1 MALDPFIPGGAGNT
15 LKYTHFFDNTLA
27 LPADASLSGTGTAFY
42 YGSWT
47 GADSIG
53 YTPSDLNSV
62 LDTSTSYYRTE
73 IIISP
78 GSSISSP
85 PGDVNSGTYT
95 DATDVYS
102 RSTSANDMPGGKGN
116 KYTITQLKR
125 TPAEWNA
132 QSTPQMWMGIVG
144 RNSWASSQIPD
155 LCYSY
160 QVKVP
165 SNLADIMD
173 RRAGFSEWFE
183 TFFIKS
189 NSDNNLTDSRI
200 AVAWNRDVTTRAFS
214 WRILF
219 DLFVKDLYG
228 TALSSSNNLWGYS
241 SEPGTLVAGHVYQ
254 VNLYFAPP
262 ESKTDLTG
270 KAQALI
276 IDQTDNTVALAV
288 TINNV
293 VMMGYNNHNFARV
306 AMGGL
311 YTGGFPPS
319 GDITLEYGNFM
330 MKQCPGGI
338 INESSYDIK
347 DVISMAPFYL
357 PMNGTLEVDVPGTSI
372 VPVFT
377 RASTTSFISADGN
390 TVTLPVNA
398 VRMRGYRPVI
408 NRVTNSYTIS
418 TSFAATRASWT
429 SGQTDPDGGTT
440 AYKLTEDGTASNTH
454 LAQFSSGTQDAGDYL
469 CFVCAKAA
477 ERRYVAVRVYV
488 NTTAVYATAVFD
500 LQTGTQTSTS
510 GSPDAYGIADIG
522 NGWYQIYVRRSHA
535 SGTVGFAIAPSNSAT
550 PTFSASLP
558 SYSGDGVSG
567 VYIWHPMLQNV
578 TTQTDK
584 TPGEYV
590 STGELSA
597 PWHGAGVDGVKYF
610 STYEDGTPIPE
621 ANLIGAE
628 INPATE
634 SLSYVAGYDTARGTM
649 MAVVTKDDWSTGN
662 GAVIGSSTGGL
673 QTTSSAGGVTA
684 LDGTNTAT
692 GPSITPSGKMVIG
705 LRWSGGKM
713 QVFSN
718 GQFGAETNYD
728 GNFNL
733 TNFVLMAG
741 CTGVLGKTMFYA
753 RYLSDEEVL
762 YAYSELIR

>member
-1 MALDPFIPGGAGNT
+1 MALDPFIPGGVGNT

-53 YTPSDLNSV
+53 YTPSDLNSA

-73 IIISP
+73 IIITSGASP
-78 GSSISSP
+78 S
-85 PGDVNSGTYT
+85 GDVNSGTYT

-102 RSTSANDMPGGKGN
+102 RSTSANDMPCGKGN

-125 TPAEWNA
+125 TPAEWDA
-132 QSTPQMWMGIVG
+132 QSTPQMWIGIVG

-173 RRAGFSEWFE
+173 RRAGFSEWLE

-200 AVAWNRDVTTRAFS
+200 AVTWNRDVTTRAFS
-214 WRILF
+214 WRIRF
-219 DLFVKDLYG
+219 DAFVKDLYG

-241 SEPGTLVAGHVYQ
+241 SEPGTIVAGHVYQ

-270 KAQALI
+270 KVQALI

-319 GDITLEYGNFM
+319 GDITIEYGNFM
-330 MKQCPGGI
+330 IKQCPGGI
-338 INESSYDIK
+338 INESSYGIK
-347 DVISMAPFYL
+347 DVISLAHFYL

-377 RASTTSFISADGN
+377 RASTTSFISADGS

-408 NRVTNSYTIS
+408 NRVNSS
-418 TSFAATRASWT
+418 EGAFGSHARASSSAGNIDVPAGKNCTT
-429 SGQTDPDGGTT
+429 STKLIEDTT
-440 AYKLTEDGTASNTH
+440 AASTHWGNRPISVPMLGTYKVRQYFKAAGRNAISIYPSGSLAFPSGSSAVVDLSTGSVTGTASAHVSATLLGDGWVEVISTH
-454 LAQFSSGTQDAGDYL
+454 T
-469 CFVCAKAA
+469 
-477 ERRYVAVRVYV
+477 
-488 NTTAVYATAVFD
+488 ATA
-500 LQTGTQTSTS
+500 TGSQLLYTELRSGGSST
-510 GSPDAYGIADIG
+510 
-522 NGWYQIYVRRSHA
+522 
-535 SGTVGFAIAPSNSAT
+535 
-550 PTFSASLP
+550 
-558 SYSGDGVSG
+558 YSGDGTSG
-567 VYIWHPMLQNV
+567 VLNTGVMAVNIPPNAI
-578 TTQTDK
+578 TTV
-584 TPGEYV
+584 PEYV
-590 STGELSA
+590 SIGVLSS
-597 PWHGAGVDGVKYF
+597 PWHGAGADGVKYF

-662 GAVIGSSTGGL
+662 GAVIGSSTRGL
-673 QTTSSAGGVTA
+673 HTTSSAGGVTA

-718 GQFGAETNYD
+718 GQFGTETNYD

-753 RYLSDEEVL
+753 RYLSDEEIL
-762 YAYSELIR
+762 YTYSELIR

>member
-1 MALDPFIPGGAGNT
+1 MALDPFIPGGVGNT

-53 YTPSDLNSV
+53 YTPSDLNSA

-102 RSTSANDMPGGKGN
+102 WGTSANDMQGGKGN
-116 KYTITQLKR
+116 KFTITQLKR
-125 TPAEWNA
+125 TTVEWNA

-262 ESKTDLTG
+262 ASKTDMTG
-270 KAQALI
+270 KVQVLI
-276 IDQTDNTVALAV
+276 VDQTNNTVALAV
-288 TINNV
+288 TIKNV

-319 GDITLEYGNFM
+319 GNITLEYGNFM
-330 MKQCPGGI
+330 IKQCPGGI

-377 RASTTSFISADGN
+377 RASTTSFINADGN
-390 TVTLPVNA
+390 TITLPNNA

-408 NRVTNSYTIS
+408 NQYSGNTDNMSGLSSARITLIDSA
-418 TSFAATRASWT
+418 TSDA
-429 SGQTDPDGGTT
+429 DGTT
-440 AYKLTEDGTASNTH
+440 KAGTWRLDASAGEHYLRLQSASYEGKYVNIAYKIKLTS
-454 LAQFSSGTQDAGDYL
+454 Y
-469 CFVCAKAA
+469 
-477 ERRYVAVRVYV
+477 RYIALRIGGLY
-488 NTTAVYATAVFD
+488 NFYD
-500 LQTGTQTSTS
+500 LQTQTWNGSMQGVSRDAVVSDGWVLLEMTAGPVAAGSIVFGLLFASAAWSTS
-510 GSPDAYGIADIG
+510 WTPLGTEEVIL
-522 NGWYQIYVRRSHA
+522 YQAMMSDVTGDTDR
-535 SGTVGFAIAPSNSAT
+535 
-550 PTFSASLP
+550 TFSDYVAGNT
-558 SYSGDGVSG
+558 SY
-567 VYIWHPMLQNV
+567 
-578 TTQTDK
+578 
-584 TPGEYV
+584 
-590 STGELSA
+590 
-597 PWHGAGVDGVKYF
+597 GAGANGVKYYA
-610 STYEDGTPIPE
+610 TYKDGTPIPE

-634 SLSYVAGYDTARGTM
+634 SLSYVAGYDTAKGTM

-662 GAVIGSSTGGL
+662 GAVIGSSTRGL
-673 QTTSSAGGVTA
+673 HTTSSAGGVTA

-692 GPSITPSGKMVIG
+692 GPSVTPSGKMVIG

-753 RYLSDEEVL
+753 RYLSDEEIL

>member
-1 MALDPFIPGGAGNT
+1 MDALGLIANSAAASPK
-15 LKYTHFFDNTLA
+15 LKYTHLFDGTLT

-47 GADSIG
+47 GADSLD
-53 YTPSDLNSV
+53 YTPSDLNSA

-73 IIISP
+73 IIITSGASP
-78 GSSISSP
+78 S
-85 PGDVNSGTYT
+85 GDVNSGTYT

-165 SNLADIMD
+165 ANLADIMD
-173 RRAGFSEWFE
+173 RRAGFSEWLE

-189 NSDNNLTDSRI
+189 NSDNDSTDSRI
-200 AVAWNRDVTTRAFS
+200 AVTWNRDVTTRAFS

-219 DLFVKDLYG
+219 DLFIKDLYG

-262 ESKTDLTG
+262 ASKTDMTG
-270 KAQALI
+270 KVQVLI
-276 IDQTDNTVALAV
+276 VDQTNNTVALAV
-288 TINNV
+288 TIKNV

-319 GDITLEYGNFM
+319 GDITIEYGNFIIE
-330 MKQCPGGI
+330 QCPGGI
-338 INESSYDIK
+338 LRESAYLIK
-347 DVISMAPFYL
+347 DVISLAPFYL

-377 RASTTSFISADGN
+377 RASTISFTSADGN

-398 VRMRGYRPVI
+398 VRMRGYRVVV
-408 NRVTNSYTIS
+408 NLLAGSDTLATHGVTTEAKTYTM
-418 TSFAATRASWT
+418 SFY
-429 SGQTDPDGGTT
+429 GT
-440 AYKLTEDGTASNTH
+440 GTVA
-454 LAQFSSGTQDAGDYL
+454 FSGTYAGADL
-469 CFVCAKAA
+469 VGTGASD
-477 ERRYVAVRVYV
+477 RVYR
-488 NTTAVYATAVFD
+488 TFTATAGTLTLTV
-500 LQTGTQTSTS
+500 TGSVTSAQLEDVT
-510 GSPDAYGIADIG
+510 GLVDQSP
-522 NGWYQIYVRRSHA
+522 S
-535 SGTVGFAIAPSNSAT
+535 
-550 PTFSASLP
+550 
-558 SYSGDGVSG
+558 
-567 VYIWHPMLQNV
+567 
-578 TTQTDK
+578 
-584 TPGEYV
+584 EYV
-590 STGELSA
+590 SKGTLA
-597 PWHGAGVDGVKYF
+597 TPYHGAGADGVKYF
-610 STYEDGTPIPE
+610 STYKDGTAIP
-621 ANLIGAE
+621 AGNLIGAE
-628 INPATE
+628 INPSTE
-634 SLSYVAGYDTARGTM
+634 ALSYVAGYDTARGAM
-649 MAVVTKDDWSTGN
+649 MVVVTKDDWSTGN
-662 GAVIGSSTGGL
+662 GAVIGSSTRGLHTDSVTGG
-673 QTTSSAGGVTA
+673 AKA

-692 GPSITPSGKMVIG
+692 GAAGTPSGKMVIG

-741 CTGVLGKTMFYA
+741 CSGVVGKTMFYA
-753 RYLSDEEVL
+753 RYLSDEEIL